1 MYKIMVESTINVKD
15 LWLELFVCLIKELQS
30 IKNLANVKITVE
42 YIKELYGLQRQLN
55 NINFQTIFK
64 KSEGKVAENEYISK
78 IQTENRIGLLRT
90 EIDGVINRLESLFK
104 DKMLKN
110 RDPASS
116 VRNVLKF

>member
-1 MYKIMVESTINVKD
+1 MIESTINVKD

-30 IKNLANVKITVE
+30 MKNLANVKVTIE
-42 YIKELYGLQRQLN
+42 YIKELYGLQRQLS

-64 KSEGKVAENEYISK
+64 KSEKSFENEYVEK
-78 IQTENRIGLLRT
+78 IHTENRIGLLMT
-90 EIDGVINRLESLFK
+90 EIDGVINRLENLFK

-116 VRNVLKF
+116 VLFYNPRKW